1 MIDELV
7 NSFDSSV
14 KFMEQS
20 VADLTERQMV
30 EQPAGVP
37 NHGAWTLGHIINSC
51 EGVAGELGVEKWLP
65 EDWESRFG
73 FGSTPRCDDT
83 ACPQKA
89 ELI

>member
-20 VADLTERQMV
+20 VVDLTEQQMV

-37 NHGAWTLGHIINSC
+37 NHGAWNSS
-51 EGVAGELGVEKWLP
+51 EL
-65 EDWESRFG
+65 R
-73 FGSTPRCDDT
+73 R
-83 ACPQKA
+83 
-89 ELI
+89 